1 MNDGGAENSLYKL
14 LLSTKNDV
22 ENVVI
27 CFLNKGKYGH
37 LIENENIKIF
47 YLNQKRGRLKIS
59 FVFKLYS
66 IIKKENPYAVQTW
79 MYHADLL
86 GGLLSKICGVKNI
99 FWNIRSGEYGKD
111 ETSFSTKITIYLSAF
126 FSYLIPSKIIINS
139 KQSINIHR
147 KYLYKNN
154 FKLIYNGIDTNKF
167 KSNSQNRNSLRLD
180 LNIPKNTFVIG
191 KVARFDPQKDH
202 DNFVE
207 ILNILN
213 KKNID
218 FISVLVGSNT
228 KQLNTELNNKI
239 KKYNLKNKIIKLGQL
254 NNIEQIMNAFDLLI
268 LTSSYGE
275 SFPNVVAEAMS
286 CEVISLST
294 NSGGVKEIINNDEFI
309 IRKKN
314 PYLFSKKIIEL
325 YNLFKENNKEWLII
339 KKRSRKI
346 ILQNF
351 SISKMHFKYLDIW
364 KI

>member
-1 MNDGGAENSLYKL
+1 MEKMKQVFQQKL
-14 LLSTKNDV
+14 Q
-22 ENVVI
+22 
-27 CFLNKGKYGH
+27 Y
-37 LIENENIKIF
+37 
-47 YLNQKRGRLKIS
+47 
-59 FVFKLYS
+59 
-66 IIKKENPYAVQTW
+66 
-79 MYHADLL
+79 
-86 GGLLSKICGVKNI
+86 
-99 FWNIRSGEYGKD
+99 
-111 ETSFSTKITIYLSAF
+111 IYLHF

-314 PYLFSKKIIEL
+314 PYLFSKK
-325 YNLFKENNKEWLII
+325 
-339 KKRSRKI
+339 
-346 ILQNF
+346 
-351 SISKMHFKYLDIW
+351 
-364 KI
+364 